1 MKIACLLG
9 ALLLNWQRFCEVV
22 IELYY
27 QEVWLV
33 LDYIYANML
42 SA

>member
-1 MKIACLLG
+1 M
-9 ALLLNWQRFCEVV
+9 LNWQRFFKVV

-27 QEVWLV
+27 QEAGLV
-33 LDYIYANML
+33 LGNIYANML

>member
-1 MKIACLLG
+1 MSSVFNW
-9 ALLLNWQRFCEVV
+9 ALVFVALAEVCEVV

-27 QEVWLV
+27 QEVGLV
-33 LDYIYANML
+33 QGNIYANML